1 MFIKLTLF
9 KKNKHLSL
17 GLKSEQ
23 QACDYLLQKSL
34 TLIEKNYSVRCGEID
49 LIMKDKEELI
59 FVEVRS
65 RHKNNYANALESIT
79 LSKQKKLRLTA
90 EHYLNKHYQNHPPA
104 CRFDVVAIDLTQ
116 TSFNIEWIKNAF

>member
-1 MFIKLTLF
+1 MNLTLF

-23 QACDYLLQKSL
+23 QACNYLLKKSF
-34 TLIEKNYSVRCGEID
+34 TLVKKNYSARCGEID
-49 LIMKDKEELI
+49 LIMKDKEELV
-59 FVEVRS
+59 FVEVRA
-65 RHKNNYANALESIT
+65 RHKSNYADALESIT
-79 LSKQKKLRLTA
+79 LSKQKKIRLTA

-116 TSFNIEWIKNAF
+116 TDFNIEWVKDAF

>member
-1 MFIKLTLF
+1 MNLIWF

-34 TLIEKNYSVRCGEID
+34 VLIEKNYSARYGEID
-49 LIMKDKEELI
+49 LVMKDKEELI

-65 RHKNNYANALESIT
+65 RHKNNYASALESVT

-90 EHYLNKHYQNHPPA
+90 EHYINKHYQNHPPA

-116 TSFNIEWIKNAF
+116 TGFNIEWIKDAF